1 MWFKHFLPVY
11 EKKSQLTLFLTFS
24 GIVSFGL
31 NFKKQKSSKQCP
43 STKSWKIFL
52 LIQFDW
58 EENAKTKSW
67 KWVKKLKGTIVI
79 PRIILRWIILHWD
92 PPFKCPQLTE
102 MSSTEMSSAVIRYN
116 DYNSNT
122 ILLSPNTSWNKKIN
136 TQIPSFRLINP
147 IIQSFCTTLRVYCIS
162 NPRVG
167 FGYTIILYYSTSL
180 VYIKLFLYHHFVLLY
195 KFTVHQIQKLD
206 LAIPSF
212 RTTLRV

>member
-79 PRIILRWIILHWD
+79 PRIILRWIILHWV

-122 ILLSPNTSWNKKIN
+122 ILLSPNTSWNKKL
-136 TQIPSFRLINP
+136 IPKYQVSVYLI
-147 IIQSFCTTLRVYCIS
+147 Q
-162 NPRVG
+162 
-167 FGYTIILYYSTSL
+167 
-180 VYIKLFLYHHFVLLY
+180 
-195 KFTVHQIQKLD
+195 
-206 LAIPSF
+206 
-212 RTTLRV
+212 

>member
-1 MWFKHFLPVY
+1 MPSPLEKIHFSTYRGKRAEHYFHTHYSQSPFLLVFEQCDLNIFY
-11 EKKSQLTLFLTFS
+11 QFMKKKSQLTLFLTFS

-102 MSSTEMSSAVIRYN
+102 MSSTEMSSAVIRYD

-122 ILLSPNTSWNKKIN
+122 ILLSPNTSWNKKL
-136 TQIPSFRLINP
+136 IPKYQVSVYLI
-147 IIQSFCTTLRVYCIS
+147 Q
-162 NPRVG
+162 
-167 FGYTIILYYSTSL
+167 
-180 VYIKLFLYHHFVLLY
+180 
-195 KFTVHQIQKLD
+195 
-206 LAIPSF
+206 
-212 RTTLRV
+212 